1 MTPTTQQTQRTS
13 QADLRPFEGRTL
25 LLSGAGGG
33 IAREVARQFHAAGAN
48 LVLGDLNAGA
58 LEEFAATLDPT
69 GATVLTRTL
78 DAASSES
85 NNAFVAA
92 AVEAFGSVDFLV
104 PAAGIYPE
112 QAVADM
118 TDEQWHTVVS
128 VNLDGVFFLTRAVL
142 PHLNE
147 GGSIVNLT
155 SMAGHRGSI
164 RHAHYAA
171 TKGAL
176 LAFSRSLAW
185 ELGSR
190 ARINMVSPGIIE
202 TPMTRGYV
210 ADRGDTALATT
221 PLGRLGRPEEV
232 ASVVA
237 FLCSPAASFVQGE
250 VIHVNGG
257 MHMA

>member
-1 MTPTTQQTQRTS
+1 MTPTTQQTQ
-13 QADLRPFEGRTL
+13 QAPRAEARPFEGRTL

-48 LVLGDLNAGA
+48 LVLGDLDAGTP
-58 LEEFAATLDPT
+58 EEFAATLDPT
-69 GATVLTRTL
+69 GTTVITRTL
-78 DAASSES
+78 DAASPES

-92 AVEAFGSVDFLV
+92 AVETFGSVDFLV

-118 TDEQWHTVVS
+118 TDEQWDAVIS
-128 VNLDGVFFLTRAVL
+128 VNLNGVFYLTRAVL

-155 SMAGHRGSI
+155 SMAGHRGSV

-202 TPMTRGYV
+202 TSMTRDYV
-210 ADRGDTALATT
+210 ATRGDTALSTT

-257 MHMA
+257 MHMV

>member
-1 MTPTTQQTQRTS
+1 MTVTTQQTD
-13 QADLRPFEGRTL
+13 ARPFEGRTL

-33 IAREVARQFHAAGAN
+33 IAREVARQFHAAGAD

-69 GATVLTRTL
+69 GATVITRTL
-78 DAASSES
+78 DAASPES

-92 AVEAFGSVDFLV
+92 AVETYGSVDFLV

-118 TDEQWHTVVS
+118 TDEQWNAVIS
-128 VNLDGVFFLTRAVL
+128 VNLNGVFYLTRAVL

-155 SMAGHRGSI
+155 SMAGHRGSV

-202 TPMTRGYV
+202 TSMTRDYV
-210 ADRGDTALATT
+210 AARGDTALATT
-221 PLGRLGRPEEV
+221 PSAAWAGRTKWPPSSPSCARPRQ
-232 ASVVA
+232 ASCRA
-237 FLCSPAASFVQGE
+237 RSS
-250 VIHVNGG
+250 
-257 MHMA
+257 M

>member
-1 MTPTTQQTQRTS
+1 MTAQTPQTPG
-13 QADLRPFEGRTL
+13 ADAHAFQGRTL
-25 LLSGAGGG
+25 LLSGASGG

-48 LVLGDLNAGA
+48 LVLGDLDAGA
-58 LEEFAATLDPT
+58 LTEFAATLDPT
-69 GATVLTRTL
+69 GTRVLTRTL

-92 AVEAFGSVDFLV
+92 AVERFGAVDFLV

-112 QAVADM
+112 QTVAEM
-118 TDEQWHTVVS
+118 TDEEWNTVIS
-128 VNLDGVFFLTRAVL
+128 VNLNGVFYLTRAVL

-202 TPMTRGYV
+202 TPMTRDYV
-210 ADRGDTALATT
+210 ATRGDTALATT
-221 PLGRLGRPEEV
+221 PMGRLGRPAEV
-232 ASVVA
+232 ASVVT

>member
-1 MTPTTQQTQRTS
+1 MTATTQQTQPTS
-13 QADLRPFEGRTL
+13 QADPRPFEGRTL

-48 LVLGDLNAGA
+48 LVLGDLNAAA
-58 LEEFAATLDPT
+58 LGEFAATLDPT
-69 GATVLTRTL
+69 GTTVVTRTL

-118 TDEQWHTVVS
+118 TDEQWHTVIS
-128 VNLDGVFFLTRAVL
+128 VNLDGVFYLTRAVL

-155 SMAGHRGSI
+155 SMAGHRGSV

>member
-1 MTPTTQQTQRTS
+1 MTPTTQRTQ
-13 QADLRPFEGRTL
+13 QAPGADTRPFEGRTL

-48 LVLGDLNAGA
+48 LVLGDLTVGA

-69 GATVLTRTL
+69 GTTVITQAL
-78 DAASSES
+78 DAASPES

-118 TDEQWHTVVS
+118 TDDQWNAVIS
-128 VNLDGVFFLTRAVL
+128 VNLNGVFYLTRAVL

-155 SMAGHRGSI
+155 SMAGHRGSV

-202 TPMTRGYV
+202 TSMTRDYV
-210 ADRGDTALATT
+210 AARGDTALSTT

-257 MHMA
+257 MHMS

>member
-1 MTPTTQQTQRTS
+1 MTTTTQQTQQAPRTD
-13 QADLRPFEGRTL
+13 ARPFEGRTL

-48 LVLGDLNAGA
+48 VVLGDLNAGA

-78 DAASSES
+78 DAASPES

-92 AVEAFGSVDFLV
+92 AVDTFGSVDFLV

-118 TDEQWHTVVS
+118 TDEQWNAVIS
-128 VNLDGVFFLTRAVL
+128 VNLNGVFYLTRAVL

-155 SMAGHRGSI
+155 SMAGHRGSV

-202 TPMTRGYV
+202 TPMTRDYV
-210 ADRGDTALATT
+210 AERGDTALATT

-232 ASVVA
+232 ASVVT

-257 MHMA
+257 MHMV